1 MCSQAVACTG
11 TEDNVLDTIL
21 GVGKE
26 EECQLLCQQDTL
38 CQIYTWYL
46 CRLVNDEASLKLICR
61 YDATEFLANFCVLL
75 R

>member
-1 MCSQAVACTG
+1 MCSQAEACTG

-21 GVGKE
+21 GVGEE

-46 CRLVNDEASLKLICR
+46 CRLLNDEAMFN
-61 YDATEFLANFCVLL
+61 DATEFLANFCVLL